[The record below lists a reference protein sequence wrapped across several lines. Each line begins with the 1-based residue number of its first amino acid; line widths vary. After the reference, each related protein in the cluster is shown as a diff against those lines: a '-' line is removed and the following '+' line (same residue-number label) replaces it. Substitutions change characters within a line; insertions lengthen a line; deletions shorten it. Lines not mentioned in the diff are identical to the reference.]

1 MKDDHGAIENNSG
14 TGYEDKNNDSGNGFQ
29 HNFNQS
35 VRVPDGTEDFNEYVE
50 EPILLP
56 QSTNS
61 LLYTEPIR
69 SLAFAYALLVFSLS
83 TLGLALA
90 LANNLEGGTRE
101 NPFNI
106 PVQID
111 TSVRIAQYVA
121 IMTGLLMEEE
131 IPSSFYLIQMIP
143 KYSLKEKLPPLKYWR
158 FVASACL
165 RLANG
170 YLFIFNMF
178 LVVAQGDEVL
188 GIFYDCLAL
197 QFLQILGQYGI

>member
-1 MKDDHGAIENNSG
+1 MKDDDGATEDNSG
-14 TGYEDKNNDSGNGFQ
+14 AGYEDKNDDSGNGFQ
-29 HNFNQS
+29 NNNYNQS
-35 VRVPDGTEDFNEYVE
+35 IRVPDGTEDFNEYVE

-61 LLYTEPIR
+61 ILYTEPIR

-121 IMTGLLMEEE
+121 IMTG
-131 IPSSFYLIQMIP
+131 
-143 KYSLKEKLPPLKYWR
+143 
-158 FVASACL
+158 V
-165 RLANG
+165 
-170 YLFIFNMF
+170 
-178 LVVAQGDEVL
+178 
-188 GIFYDCLAL
+188 
-197 QFLQILGQYGI
+197 